1 MKTVGVDKNENK
13 GKNMSVNN
21 LSLSDPIHPG
31 EILREDYLEE
41 LGMSQNALAKAI
53 RVPSNRINAICN
65 GKRDITADTAARL
78 GKYFGTTM
86 KFWLNLQ
93 TAYEIDVFMSQTP
106 SKSIEEI
113 EPLVVV

>member
-1 MKTVGVDKNENK
+1 MKIVEVDKTKKRNK
-13 GKNMSVNN
+13 KMTVKN
-21 LSLSDPIHPG
+21 LSLGDPIHPG

-53 RVPSNRINAICN
+53 HVPSNRINAICN

-93 TAYEIDVFMSQTP
+93 TAYEIDVFMSQT
-106 SKSIEEI
+106 SSENIEEI
-113 EPLVVV
+113 EPLVVA